1 MVDDLQPHDVILCRV
16 GRTFHVNHA
25 LIFIGDGKLT
35 SENTPDCVGDSLV
48 LHHPHGAL
56 SRREIYGESL
66 QKRTALIVR
75 HKELMNENH

>member
-25 LIFIGDGKLT
+25 LIFLGDSKLK
-35 SENTPDCVGDSLV
+35 SEVTPDCVGDNLV

-56 SRREIYGESL
+56 SKSEIFGESW
-66 QKRTALIVR
+66 QKRTALVVR
-75 HKELMNENH
+75 HRQIHKG